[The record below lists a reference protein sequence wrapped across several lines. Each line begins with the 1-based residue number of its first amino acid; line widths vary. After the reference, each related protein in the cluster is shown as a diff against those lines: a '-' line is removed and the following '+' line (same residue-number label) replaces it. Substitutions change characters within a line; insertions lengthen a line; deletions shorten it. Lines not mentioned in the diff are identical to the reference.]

1 MQRAITI
8 GTTNASIKHQ
18 SMSGHKMLI
27 VQPIKTDGSPDGD
40 PLIAID
46 GIGAGSGDMVL
57 ITSDGLY
64 GRKVLNS
71 KINPVRWTVIGIEDE

>member
-8 GTTNASIKHQ
+8 GTTNASLKHP
-18 SMSGHKMLI
+18 SLSGSKMLI
-27 VQPIKTDGSPDGD
+27 VQPVMADGSADGD

-46 GIGAGSGDMVL
+46 GIGAGPGDTVM
-57 ITSDGLY
+57 ISSDGPY
-64 GRKVLNS
+64 GRKVLNA

>member
-1 MQRAITI
+1 MQRAVTI
-8 GTTNASIKHQ
+8 GTTNASIKHP
-18 SMSGHKMLI
+18 SMRGSKMLI
-27 VQPIKTDGSPDGD
+27 VQPVMADGSLDGD

-46 GIGAGSGDMVL
+46 GVGAGPGDTVM
-57 ITSDGLY
+57 ITSDGRY